1 MFRAF
6 QPTIRTRR
14 SMSIVLVF
22 FLGVAPASAEEAIVA
37 VAANFA
43 DVVEQLKSQFEDN
56 SGHTLTVT
64 IGSTGKLYAQVVNG
78 APFDVLLA
86 ADQVRPARLEQEERA
101 VPGSRFTY
109 AIGRVTLWSAD
120 PGRIGTDGAVALGNG
135 FRHLAIANRGLA
147 PYGAAAMEIL
157 ESLGLAHDLS
167 PKIVMGEDI
176 GQTFALV
183 ATGNAELGFVALSYV
198 LAPQNKNPGS
208 RWDVPVDLY
217 TPIRQDAVLLEHG
230 AGNAAAEAFM
240 QFLQSDHARGT
251 IERLGYGLM

>member
-1 MFRAF
+1 MAGSR
-6 QPTIRTRR
+6 QST
-14 SMSIVLVF
+14 SVLLVF
-22 FLGVAPASAEEAIVA
+22 FLVNAPAFAEEAIIA

-43 DVVEQLKSQFEDN
+43 DVVAQLRSDFEDG

-86 ADQVRPARLEQEERA
+86 ADQVRPARLEKENHA

-109 AIGRVTLWSAD
+109 AIGRVTLWSAE
-120 PGRIGTDGAVALGNG
+120 PQRIGKDGATALRNG
-135 FRHLAIANRGLA
+135 FRHLAIANPDLA
-147 PYGAAAMEIL
+147 PYGAAAMEVL
-157 ESLGLAHDLS
+157 ESLGLADDLA

-176 GQTFALV
+176 GQAFALV
-183 ATGNAELGFVALSYV
+183 ASGNAELGFVALSHV

-217 TPIRQDAVLLEHG
+217 TPIRQDAVLLRHG
-230 AGNAAAEAFM
+230 AENSAAVAFV
-240 QFLQSDHARGT
+240 QFLRSDRARAT
-251 IERLGYGLM
+251 IDRLGYGSM